1 MKILTRCLKE
11 WAKVRRLEARG
22 CRWPAPKHTDS
33 QHFIRLYLPPPGPQT
48 ATIWPGWSV
57 EAHNIAIFLIFGEL
71 KCQPSLGARDALPP
85 LGLCPSFH
93 RPAVISSTT
102 GGYPSWAVSTGQVK
116 KRKKA
121 DISCLVITAFAL

>member
-1 MKILTRCLKE
+1 MPGPVLSLSFKCYGRPSVCITP
-11 WAKVRRLEARG
+11 RLR
-22 CRWPAPKHTDS
+22 T
-33 QHFIRLYLPPPGPQT
+33 LPPPGPQT